1 MFTGDSLFQGSIG
14 RTDFP
19 GGNLKELLTNI
30 MQNLFQLPDSVRVLS
45 GHGEITT
52 VGYEKESNPF
62 FQEEF

>member
-1 MFTGDSLFQGSIG
+1 
-14 RTDFP
+14 
-19 GGNLKELLTNI
+19 

-62 FQEEF
+62 FQEGF